1 MALIHNLAMFLLGVR
16 DSISLGWIQKLIFC
30 KDSKGKTHPACHTIV
45 KCLKS
50 ALLQVGIFIF
60 IIPLIMNLLGIHIL
74 AFLWR
79 ALFLGLCYGY
89 IFFYNE

>member
-1 MALIHNLAMFLLGVR
+1 MTFIHNLAMFLLGLR
-16 DSISLGWIQKLIFC
+16 DSVSLGWIRKLIFC
-30 KDSKGKTHPACHTIV
+30 KDSQGRTHPASLTII

-50 ALLQVGIFIF
+50 AMIQVGVFIF
-60 IIPLIMNLLGIHIL
+60 IIPLILNFLGIHIL

-79 ALFLGLCYGY
+79 AIFLGLSYGY